1 MPSVFM
7 LSVVMLSV
15 IMLSVVMLSVV
26 ILSVVMLSVIILSVI
41 ILSPIIINVIRQI
54 VVAPFKIPHLSRR
67 LDSFKER
74 QVETAV
80 DDENAEGQTQD
91 RGSDVTDAVTL
102 LDLENG
108 EAGKWKRKDY
118 F

>member
-1 MPSVFM
+1 M
-7 LSVVMLSV
+7 LQSV
-15 IMLSVVMLSVV
+15 ITLNA
-26 ILSVVMLSVIILSVI
+26 
-41 ILSPIIINVIRQI
+41 IIINVIRQS
-54 VVAPFKIPHLSRR
+54 VVAPFKTPHLSRR

-91 RGSDVTDAVTL
+91 RGSDVTYAVTL

-108 EAGKWKRKDY
+108 EAGEWKRKDY